1 MIAAQAL
8 VEGLAVVSTDA
19 AMEALGVERVWG

>member
-8 VEGLAVVSTDA
+8 VEGLTVVSADG
-19 AMEALGVERVWG
+19 AMEGFGVERVW